1 MIKIVKLKETEI
13 ILIKENSKSELVLK
27 YIEGPQYEQKSNS
40 WILILENNDIEIIAD
55 ELFDIIQEKG
65 ITNGEINIFG
75 KQVDDLVDKFNHYE

>member
-1 MIKIVKLKETEI
+1 
-13 ILIKENSKSELVLK
+13 
-27 YIEGPQYEQKSNS
+27 
-40 WILILENNDIEIIAD
+40 LILENNDIEIIAD